1 MSDKCSRHISVS
13 DNYMPKAHGFDRFLQ
28 PRILV
33 LLTRGDLHGYMII
46 QQLEGNDAGAGEKID
61 NAGVYRALKK
71 LEEQGCIYSKW
82 ITHEAGAAK
91 KIYRIS
97 AAGRECLSAWL
108 TALEAYKNMLE
119 TIVGDIKAEMA
130 DGDAAGEIMVHTD

>member
-1 MSDKCSRHISVS
+1 MSDRCSSHISVV
-13 DNYMPKAHGFDRFLQ
+13 DNYLPKTHGFDRFLQ

-33 LLTRGDLHGYMII
+33 LLMRGDLHGYMII
-46 QQLEGNDAGAGEKID
+46 QQLAGSDAGAGEKID

-97 AAGRECLSAWL
+97 AAGREYLSAWL
-108 TALEAYKNMLE
+108 AALESYKSMLE

-130 DGDAAGEIMVHTD
+130 AAEGGREE